1 MAASFLSEYS
11 AIFGVMKDF
20 IVPALGVATGAYSVW
35 RMVRT
40 RLNDT
45 DAAIAGFQA
54 QIAVLE
60 AKNHKLADDL
70 KEKDEKLAAA
80 RRELERQS
88 VKATVERAAREE
100 RDGNFERAAQI
111 LKDCFERE
119 RAALGSLAGRLGDW
133 YGGFIGD
140 QGAEAAQ
147 WMAQRHFAIA
157 LLAEPENAR
166 WREAASEIKAAALVG
181 ELEAGKVPVLMKDD
195 FAFVGADKTDDAEGL
210 VSALN
215 DRIRSMV
222 GVEGANQ
229 LGLVL
234 AQRAQRVA
242 SRMLKPGHDAALK
255 AQFQMARSLYYVGL
269 VTEALTTAE
278 AALEAQTKA
287 LGAEHPDTKATA
299 ELAEMIRTGVRPK
312 KPERI

>member
-1 MAASFLSEYS
+1 MAASFLSDYS
-11 AIFGVMKDF
+11 AVFGVMKDF

-60 AKNHKLADDL
+60 MKNHKLADDL
-70 KEKDEKLAAA
+70 ADKEEKLAAA
-80 RRELERQS
+80 TRELEKRSIKAS
-88 VKATVERAAREE
+88 VEQAGREE
-100 RDGNFERAAQI
+100 RAGNFEQAAQI

-119 RAALGSLAGRLGDW
+119 RTALSHLAGGLGDW

-140 QGAEAAQ
+140 PGADAAR
-147 WMAQRHFAIA
+147 WMAQRHFALA

-166 WREAASEIKAAALVG
+166 WREAAAELKAAGLVSD
-181 ELEAGKVPVLMKDD
+181 LEAGKVPVYMTDQ
-195 FAFVGADKTDDAEGL
+195 FAFSGATEKPEDAEGL
-210 VSALN
+210 VGALN
-215 DRIRSMV
+215 DRLRSLV
-222 GVEGANQ
+222 AEGANQ
-229 LGLVL
+229 VGLVL

-242 SRMLKPGHDAALK
+242 QRMLKPGHEATLK

-269 VTEALTTAE
+269 VTEALTSAE
-278 AALEAQTKA
+278 AALEAQKKA
-287 LGAEHPDTKATA
+287 LGDQHPDTLATA
-299 ELAEMIRTGVRPK
+299 ALVEAIRTGVRPDK
-312 KPERI
+312 QT